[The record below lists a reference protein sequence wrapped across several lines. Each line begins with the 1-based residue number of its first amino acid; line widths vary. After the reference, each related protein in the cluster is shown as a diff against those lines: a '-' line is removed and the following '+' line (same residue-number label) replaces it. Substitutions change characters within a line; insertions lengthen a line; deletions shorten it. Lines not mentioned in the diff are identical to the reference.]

1 VNPAATG
8 ESVRVLREHELPP
21 GGRRVVHALESTV
34 ALVNVGGRIFAFA
47 ERCPHAGGPLVH
59 GRVSGAP
66 LPTEREEYVWGRE
79 GRVLTCPWHGWQFDL
94 ESGRALFDSRVA
106 VATYQVHVRDGWI
119 EVSRR

>member
-1 VNPAATG
+1 MTPQMA
-8 ESVRVLREHELPP
+8 SQCVRVLREDELPP
-21 GGRRVVHALESTV
+21 GSRRLVHALGTAV
-34 ALVNVGGRIFAFA
+34 ALFNVDGRIFAFA
-47 ERCPHAGGPLVH
+47 ERCPHAGGPLLH

-94 ESGRALFDSRVA
+94 DSGRALFDSRVA
-106 VATYQVHVRDGWI
+106 IATYHVEVRDGWI